1 VGRTVIEAPAPRAT
15 QRRTGRVRA
24 VRRTIVVGCALT
36 AVLVAAG
43 CAKKANTGGTSAPP
57 TGLATSPAA
66 SPSIGSEEGAG
77 AAPVLPDGRHPVYL
91 TGLDVAGRKVT
102 FDLIQF
108 LTGEEAKKAWVAAHP
123 DEPDGPPNDYFI
135 VNQNPKL
142 RTMDFAE
149 PVTVVIVD
157 MSGGGVGSKEIS
169 LAALPARLVETTPA
183 EAGDKRL
190 SYNPYWL
197 TVAHNKVT
205 RIEEQ
210 FLP

>member
-1 VGRTVIEAPAPRAT
+1 VGRTVIEAPAARTT
-15 QRRTGRVRA
+15 QRRRTRA
-24 VRRTIVVGCALT
+24 VRRSVAVGCALA
-36 AVLVAAG
+36 AVLVGAG
-43 CAKKANTGGTSAPP
+43 CAKKATPGASATTPAA
-57 TGLATSPAA
+57 LATTPAA
-66 SPSIGSEEGAG
+66 SPSVGSEEGAG

-102 FDLIQF
+102 FDLILF

-142 RTMDFAE
+142 RTMEFGD
-149 PVTVVIVD
+149 PVVVVIVD
-157 MSGGGVGSKEIS
+157 MSGGGVGSKETS
-169 LAALPARLVETTPA
+169 LAALPAHLLEAAPV

-197 TVAHNKVT
+197 TVVHNKVI

>member
-1 VGRTVIEAPAPRAT
+1 VA
-15 QRRTGRVRA
+15 
-24 VRRTIVVGCALT
+24 VGCAIA

-43 CAKKANTGGTSAPP
+43 CAKKASPGATATTPA
-57 TGLATSPAA
+57 GLATTPVA
-66 SPSIGSEEGAG
+66 SPSLGSEEGAG

-91 TGLDVAGRKVT
+91 TGLDVAGRTVT

-108 LTGEEAKKAWVAAHP
+108 LTGEEAKKAWVAMHP

-135 VNQNPKL
+135 VNQNPRL
-142 RTMDFAE
+142 RTMGIAD
-149 PVTVVIVD
+149 PVAVVVVD
-157 MSGGGVGSKEIS
+157 MSGGGVGGKTIS
-169 LAALPARLVETTPA
+169 LTALPAHLAEFAPV

-197 TVAHNKVT
+197 TVEHNKVT

>member
-1 VGRTVIEAPAPRAT
+1 MGRTVIGAPATGAA
-15 QRRTGRVRA
+15 QRRIGRVRA
-24 VRRTIVVGCALT
+24 VRRGVVVGCALA

-43 CAKKANTGGTSAPP
+43 CVKKATPGASATTPAS
-57 TGLATSPAA
+57 LATTPAA
-66 SPSIGSEEGAG
+66 SPSLGSEEGAG

-91 TGLDVAGRKVT
+91 TGLDVTGRKLT

-142 RTMDFAE
+142 RTMDFAD
-149 PVTVVIVD
+149 PVTVIIVD
-157 MSGGGVGSKEIS
+157 MSGGGVGSKEIA
-169 LAALPARLVETTPA
+169 LAGLPARLADTKPA

-197 TVAHNKVT
+197 TVEHNKIT